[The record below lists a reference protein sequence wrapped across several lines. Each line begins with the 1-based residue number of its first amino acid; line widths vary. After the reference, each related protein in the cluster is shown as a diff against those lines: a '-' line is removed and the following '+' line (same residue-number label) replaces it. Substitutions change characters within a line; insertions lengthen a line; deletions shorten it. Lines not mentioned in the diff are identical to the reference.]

1 MKIGSPRYD
10 LKGSRC
16 KRTAKEDSTKEVEL
30 LKDNNFVA
38 HEERD
43 YACGRCGRKPILE
56 SLQRDADFLSSLGLI
71 DYSLLLGHHNMR
83 SDSDLPAFTTTATTT
98 TKTKKKTF
106 IKSASMF
113 GRVEKGDLKKREIRE
128 TRVENKIERA
138 AHFRECVIFPLE

>member
-1 MKIGSPRYD
+1 
-10 LKGSRC
+10 
-16 KRTAKEDSTKEVEL
+16 
-30 LKDNNFVA
+30 
-38 HEERD
+38 
-43 YACGRCGRKPILE
+43 
-56 SLQRDADFLSSLGLI
+56 
-71 DYSLLLGHHNMR
+71 MR

-113 GRVEKGDLKKREIRE
+113 GREGERRFEKREIRE